1 MPWKGIVL
9 MNKTVTGCI
18 VTYNNIA
25 TIDNAVGSLLRC
37 TAVPFRLYVV
47 DNGSTDGTV
56 EHIEK
61 NYPQVTVIKSGG
73 NIGFGAGH
81 NLILDRLNS
90 DYHAIINP
98 DIIVKDDV
106 IASLADYMEK
116 NPDIGML
123 SPEIRFPDGRLQILG
138 KKQPALHYLVAS
150 RLRSGDEPSKTLREY
165 AMLDRDLSKPT
176 DIENATGC
184 FMFIRTELFR
194 EIGGF
199 DKRYFMY
206 FEDCDLTR
214 EVNLKSRT
222 VYFPG
227 ATVYHEWG
235 RESKKNFR
243 LKLIQISS
251 MLRYYSK
258 WGFAK

>member
-1 MPWKGIVL
+1 

-25 TIDNAVGSLLRC
+25 TIDNALGSLFKC
-37 TAVPFRLYVV
+37 TEAPFRLYVV

-56 EHIEK
+56 EHIETH
-61 NYPQVTVIKSGG
+61 YPEVTLIRSNS

-81 NLILDRLNS
+81 NLVIDRLDS

-106 IASLADYMEK
+106 ISKLSEYLDSNE
-116 NPDIGML
+116 DVGMV

-138 KKQPALHYLVAS
+138 KRNPRPCYLAAS
-150 RLRSGDEPSKTLREY
+150 RMRGNGEPGKLLREY
-165 AMLDRDLSKPT
+165 AMMDCDLSKPI

-184 FMFIRTELFR
+184 FMFIRTELFK

-214 EVNLKSRT
+214 EVNSRCRT
-222 VYFPG
+222 VYYPG

-235 RESKKNFR
+235 RESKKNFK
-243 LKLIQISS
+243 LKLVQINS
-251 MLRYYSK
+251 MMHYFAK
-258 WGFAK
+258 WGLK

>member
-1 MPWKGIVL
+1 M
-9 MNKTVTGCI
+9 KTHITGCI

-25 TIDNAVGSLLRC
+25 TIDNALSSLFKC
-37 TAVPFRLYVV
+37 TAATFELFVV
-47 DNGSTDGTV
+47 DNGSTDGTL
-56 EHIEK
+56 EHIAK
-61 NYPQVTVIKSGG
+61 NYPQVTIIKTGK

-81 NLILDRLNS
+81 NFILDRLNS

-98 DIIVKDDV
+98 DIIVRDDV
-106 IASLADYMEK
+106 LSKMAEYLDS

-138 KKQPALHYLVAS
+138 KKNPSLPYLVSS
-150 RLRSGDEPSKTLREY
+150 RLRGSGEPSEKLREY
-165 AMLDRDLSKPT
+165 AMLDCDLSKPIS
-176 DIENATGC
+176 IENATGC
-184 FMFIRTELFR
+184 FMFIRTPLFK

-214 EVNLKSRT
+214 EVNKRSKTL
-222 VYFPG
+222 YYPD

-235 RESKKNFR
+235 RESKKNFK
-243 LKLIQISS
+243 LKLIQINS
-251 MLRYYSK
+251 MLHYFAK
-258 WGFAK
+258 WGLR